1 MDHEAEMT
9 SKEANSENTADR
21 NAGSGEM
28 RVSRREISRE
38 EREALGN
45 TEEGNKEPLVG
56 SEERKLVKYMAN
68 AQLSYRAS
76 KEAAM
81 ETVSQLYMLW
91 QATLSKAKSE
101 GAKAWLESEVKILNT
116 EIEKHNKN
124 ESLLSTRMKSIADGK
139 TTLDKEYP
147 IEGKSEA
154 EIKII
159 EEQKQLF
166 VQYSS
171 LDSRERSHRRKIMVD
186 FTDKAGHY
194 TNITR
199 FGLRLLDGIETDV
212 VSRYAKVL
220 WFVCQHHIEEAV
232 EDPVDIV
239 AWLKAHG
246 GFEACLRRAYDFKSD
261 EDSQEKDDER
271 IINED
276 ADEYARSF
284 VAGMPAKAAIVTESK
299 FANDG
304 YVLMVGRV
312 NGGVTEVLGEVPTTE
327 NEVKRAVLHL
337 SDDANIP
344 TNDNCEFFARVMA
357 LSEIIKE
364 GDDSGLTRD
373 NTESGQKLKGEKS
386 VVIRKDEAGRPL
398 LVVSKLY
405 SESSAVIYARPK
417 AWNQFDQIHSDVYL
431 SPKNITRVGKDLSS
445 LAKRRRIDYSFNL
458 APMTADGKKPSSP
471 ISMEARY
478 AALEGK
484 PGKNPIK
491 QYYWYALAPKDHKPV
506 DVDHFDPQ
514 FTAELDIVRVV
525 ELINYPYKEWLGLA
539 RGDKNRTNTD
549 LTFNGRDLTI
559 QITGVDPYTV
569 QLEKDVGGKF
579 KLTFNSRELFD
590 LFSRLEGQHTE
601 KFIIKGDEAG
611 LMAISWEDKIAHF
624 AVHQPM
630 VNAKGQT
637 ITRRLAPMRVKAT
650 VMEAAE

>member
-1 MDHEAEMT
+1 MDHEAEIAHNETDSEVAT
-9 SKEANSENTADR
+9 SANSE
-21 NAGSGEM
+21 M
-28 RVSRREISRE
+28 RVTRRELSRE
-38 EREALGN
+38 ERASHDGAGD
-45 TEEGNKEPLVG
+45 GNKQPLVG
-56 SEERKLVKYMAN
+56 SEEKKLKDYMAN
-68 AQLSYRAS
+68 AQSAYRAS
-76 KEAAM
+76 KDAAM

-91 QATLSKAKSE
+91 QATLSKAKTE
-101 GAKAWLESEVKILNT
+101 GARAWLNSEVKILNDT
-116 EIEKHNKN
+116 IDKHNKN
-124 ESLLSTRMKSIADGK
+124 ESLLSTRMKKIADGN

-147 IEGKSEA
+147 TEGKSDE
-154 EIKII
+154 EIKVI
-159 EEQKQLF
+159 EEQKALF
-166 VQYSS
+166 LQYSS
-171 LDSRERSHRRKIMVD
+171 LDSRERSHRRKIMID
-186 FTDKAGHY
+186 FTDKAAHY

-220 WFVCQHHIEEAV
+220 WYVCQHHLEEAV
-232 EDPVDIV
+232 ESPAEIV

-284 VAGMPAKAAIVTESK
+284 VAGMPAKAAIVAESK

-312 NGGVTEVLGEVPTTE
+312 IGGVTEVLGEVPTTE
-327 NEVKRAVLHL
+327 NEIKKAVLHL

-344 TNDNCEFFARVMA
+344 VNDNCEFFARVMA

-373 NTESGQKLKGEKS
+373 NTETGQKLKGEKS
-386 VVIRKDEAGRPL
+386 VVIRKDETGRPL

-405 SESSAVIYARPK
+405 SESSAVIHARPK
-417 AWNQFDQIHSDVYL
+417 AWDQFDQIHSDVYL

-445 LAKRRRIDYSFNL
+445 LAKRRRIDYNFNL
-458 APMTADGKKPSSP
+458 APGRVDGKKPSSP

-514 FTAELDIVRVV
+514 FTAELDILRVA
-525 ELINYPYKEWLGLA
+525 ELLNNPYKEWLGKG
-539 RGDKNRTNTD
+539 RGDKNKTHTD
-549 LTFNGRDLTI
+549 LTFNGKDLTI

-590 LFSRLEGQHTE
+590 LFSRLEGQYTE

-611 LMAISWEDKIAHF
+611 LMAIYWEDQLAHF

-637 ITRRLAPMRVKAT
+637 ITRRLAPMRVKAAP

>member
-1 MDHEAEMT
+1 MNSANEFISAEPVIEKREPRPSAEVEAGM
-9 SKEANSENTADR
+9 
-21 NAGSGEM
+21 
-28 RVSRREISRE
+28 
-38 EREALGN
+38 
-45 TEEGNKEPLVG
+45 PLVG
-56 SEERKLVKYMAN
+56 AEERKLVGYMAN
-68 AQLSYRAS
+68 AQLAYRSS

-91 QATLSKAKSE
+91 QATLSAAKSS
-101 GAKAWLESEVKILNT
+101 GARAWLESEVKVLNEVIDT
-116 EIEKHNKN
+116 HNKN
-124 ESLLSTRMKSIADGK
+124 EGFLAARLKKIADGT

-147 IEGKSEA
+147 TEGKTED
-154 EIKII
+154 EIKGI
-159 EEQKQLF
+159 EAQKQLF
-166 VQYSS
+166 LQYSA
-171 LDSRERSHRRKIMVD
+171 LDSRERSHRRKIIVD
-186 FTDKAGHY
+186 FSDKKTVY

-220 WFVCQHHIEEAV
+220 WFVCQHHLEEAV
-232 EDPVDIV
+232 ESTAEIV

-261 EDSQEKDDER
+261 EDNQDKDDER

-299 FANDG
+299 LANNG

-337 SDDANIP
+337 SDEATIP
-344 TNDNCEFFARVMA
+344 TNDNCEFFARVME

-373 NTESGQKLKGEKS
+373 NTETGQKLKGQKS
-386 VVIRKDEAGRPL
+386 VVIRRDGTGRPL

-405 SESSAVIYARPK
+405 SEGSAVIHARPK
-417 AWNQFDQIHSDVYL
+417 AWDGFDQIHSDVYL
-431 SPKNITRVGKDLSS
+431 SPKNISRVGKDLSS
-445 LAKRRRIDYSFNL
+445 LAKRRRIDYSFNFK
-458 APMTADGKKPSSP
+458 PQRADGSEADSP

-491 QYYWYALAPKDHKPV
+491 QYYWHDLAPKDHKPV

-514 FTAELDIVRVV
+514 FTAELDVVRVI
-525 ELINYPYKEWLGLA
+525 ELINAPYKEWLGKG
-539 RGDKNRTNTD
+539 RGDKNKTNTD
-549 LTFNGRDLTI
+549 LIFNGKDLTI

-579 KLTFNSRELFD
+579 KLTFNSRELYE
-590 LFSRLEGQHTE
+590 LLSHLEGQHTE

-611 LMAISWEDKIAHF
+611 LMAISWEDQIGYF

-637 ITRRLAPMRVKAT
+637 ITRRLAPMRIKAT